1 MPQGTA
7 LAISTAV
14 HRQVR
19 GALHP
24 AASLRPAPVIA
35 TEGRDLPAGRAEQGV
50 PPPGPS
56 CRPGALQDFDPGAI
70 LRLQEA

>member
-50 PPPGPS
+50 PPLGPS
-56 CRPGALQDFDPGAI
+56 CRPGARQDFDPGAI